1 MEGPEHL
8 LPPLAPSCA
17 SWLFGEWFWKGHPSL
32 ILQGVLP
39 RGAVTKPSEVLSPQ
53 LAGPPSPPKPGR
65 GSPFLGHYLPCQVH
79 VPTGGSLCAAP
90 QPPQLFIRM
99 CELHTP
105 HSCPPST
112 GCLCSCIKVWGG
124 YTDTA
129 SHCLNIDL
137 IMESRGSEGEGREG
151 SWHIDVSWC
160 CHHIPPASSHGD
172 RTSSSFGLL
181 TLLIPPETQRG
192 FPLLPI
198 FKHALK

>member
-79 VPTGGSLCAAP
+79 VPTGGISVQPHNPHSPSLECVSCTHPTAAP
-90 QPPQLFIRM
+90 PP
-99 CELHTP
+99 
-105 HSCPPST
+105 
-112 GCLCSCIKVWGG
+112 
-124 YTDTA
+124 
-129 SHCLNIDL
+129 
-137 IMESRGSEGEGREG
+137 RG
-151 SWHIDVSWC
+151 VC
-160 CHHIPPASSHGD
+160 APASKRGED
-172 RTSSSFGLL
+172 TL
-181 TLLIPPETQRG
+181 TQQVTALILT
-192 FPLLPI
+192 
-198 FKHALK
+198 